1 MVTYSVQIHYDINIL
16 EIVVVGGLFIFSFIM
31 SKRLYNIVEKSSQDS
46 ILINTIVNQRCQ
58 DYQKK

>member
-16 EIVVVGGLFIFSFIM
+16 EIVVVGGLFIFCFIM
-31 SKRLYNIVEKSSQDS
+31 LKRFYNIVEKSSQDS

>member
-31 SKRLYNIVEKSSQDS
+31 LKRLYNIVEKFNQDS